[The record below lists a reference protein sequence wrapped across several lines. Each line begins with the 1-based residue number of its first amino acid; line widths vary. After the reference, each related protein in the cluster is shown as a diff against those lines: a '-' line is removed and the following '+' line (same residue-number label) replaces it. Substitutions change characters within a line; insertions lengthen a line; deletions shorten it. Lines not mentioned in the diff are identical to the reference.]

1 MLPNHTFLGGAVTVY
16 SRVEFTKDNERVCV
30 GNRADARVQVFIK
43 HIFDLVWVG
52 YIKGIGADTCGELL
66 PP

>member
-1 MLPNHTFLGGAVTVY
+1 MLPNHTFPGGAVTAY
-16 SRVEFTKDNERVCV
+16 SRVEVSKDNERVCV
-30 GNRADARVQVFIK
+30 GNHGDDSVQVFIK

-52 YIKGIGADTCGELL
+52 HIEGIGADTCGELL